1 MPGGAGADDQGM
13 IDRPART
20 RNGLLLALLLA
31 PFVARADQDADA
43 RAALARYV
51 EVTGGRAAFLADT
64 AVHVRGRLSDSS
76 LQGRFESWSAWP
88 ARIAQTE
95 QLGTIRTR
103 EGTDGAIAWRT
114 DLTSRKVTRLEGKDH
129 EAMLGEAWFANEQ
142 WAREDLGGGTIRLGQ
157 AAFMSG
163 RAMRAVDVTPPV
175 GNHKYLWFD
184 DETGLINRI
193 THFRDQHSWIE
204 TLSGWKTLAG
214 RKRATLL
221 TTGEKQWLETYREL
235 KVDSVWARTAI
246 ADSVFSAPASTTRPV
261 TWLKGKGVARLP
273 FRYRSGA
280 VWIRAA
286 VNGGAMADFIL
297 DTGCSLSAF
306 DQTYARKI
314 GLSLEGTMIAQG
326 VGGYD
331 TGGFAHIQSLRVAGP
346 SGDGVEIRDLKVAVL
361 ELQDEMQTFDWDKP
375 AGLIGYDFLS
385 RFVVE
390 LDFDQQIL
398 TLYEPTT
405 YAHTGAGEA
414 LPMSLHHNI
423 PTVEITLD
431 GGCTGRFIVDVGNS
445 FVLSI
450 NAEQVEKCHLFG
462 GTRKQLQ
469 QWGAGIGGSFPVT
482 VCRMDSV
489 QLGPFGW
496 VEPIVGLTTS
506 RRGGL
511 GSKEI
516 QGNIGTSVL
525 QRFHCT
531 FDYLRGKLWL
541 APGKRYAERDLYSR
555 SGLFVTRWSG
565 RIYVAGVVRKSPGDL
580 AGLKPRDVL
589 KRVNGR
595 PIESFTQE
603 QLERLL
609 EESAVGAVVTL
620 SIERDLREET
630 VELTL
635 ADIL

>member
-1 MPGGAGADDQGM
+1 MPKAASADAFGM
-13 IDRPART
+13 IDRSAFART
-20 RNGLLLALLLA
+20 GLLLALLLA
-31 PFVARADQDADA
+31 PSRALADHDADA
-43 RAALARYV
+43 RAALTRYV
-51 EVTGGRAAFLADT
+51 EVTGGRAAFRADSS
-64 AVHVRGRLSDSS
+64 VHLRGRLADAS

-88 ARIAQTE
+88 NRSAQTD

-103 EGTDGAIAWRT
+103 EGSDGSTAWRT
-114 DLTSRKVTRLEGKDH
+114 DLTSRKVTVLEGKDR

-142 WAREDLGGGTIRLGQ
+142 WAREDLGGGRILLGQ
-157 AAFMSG
+157 SAFMSG
-163 RAMRAVDVTPPV
+163 RAMRAVEVIPPV
-175 GNHKYLWFD
+175 GNRKYLWFD
-184 DETGLINRI
+184 DETGLISRI

-204 TLSGWKTLAG
+204 TVSGWKTLAG
-214 RKRATLL
+214 RKRPLVRTM
-221 TTGEKQWLETYREL
+221 GEKQWPETYREM
-235 KVDSVWARTAI
+235 KVDSVWSGTPI
-246 ADSVFSAPASTTRPV
+246 ADAVFAAPASTTRPI
-261 TWLKGKGVARLP
+261 TWLKAKGVARMP

-280 VWIRAA
+280 VWIRASI
-286 VNGGAMADFIL
+286 NGGAMADFIL

-306 DQTYARKI
+306 DRTFARNA
-314 GLSLEGTMIAQG
+314 GLVLEGSMVAQG

-331 TGGFAHIQSLRVAGP
+331 TGGFAHIQTLRVAGAT
-346 SGDGVEIRDLKVAVL
+346 GDGVEIRDLKVAVL

-385 RFVVE
+385 RFVVD
-390 LDFDQQIL
+390 LDFDQHIL
-398 TLYEPTT
+398 TLSEPTT
-405 YAHTGAGEA
+405 YTHTGAGQA
-414 LPMSLHHNI
+414 LPMQLHNNI

-431 GGCTGRFIVDVGNS
+431 GGCTGRFIVDVGNA
-445 FVLSI
+445 FVLSV
-450 NAEQVEKCHLFG
+450 NSAQVEKCGLFG

-469 QWGAGIGGSFPVT
+469 QWGVGIGGSFPVT

-489 QLGPFGW
+489 RLGPFGW
-496 VEPIVGLTTS
+496 TQPIVGLTTY

-531 FDYLRGKLWL
+531 FDYARSQLWL
-541 APGKRYAERDLYSR
+541 EPGKRYPERDLYSR

-565 RIYVAGVVRKSPGDL
+565 RIYIAGVVRKSPGDQ

-589 KRVNGR
+589 KRVNGK
-595 PIESFTQE
+595 PVESYTQE

-609 EESAVGAVVTL
+609 DESPVGTL
-620 SIERDLREET
+620 VRLTIERDLRDET

>member
-1 MPGGAGADDQGM
+1 MPGAVAADDGGM
-13 IDRPART
+13 TDRFALVRT
-20 RNGLLLALLLA
+20 GLLLALLLA
-31 PFVARADQDADA
+31 PLPATADQDADA

-51 EVTGGRAAFLADT
+51 EVTGGRAAFLGDT
-64 AVHVRGRLSDSS
+64 SVHVRGRLADAS
-76 LQGRFESWSAWP
+76 LGGRFESWAAWP
-88 ARIAQTE
+88 ARYAQTE

-103 EGTDGAIAWRT
+103 QGSDGDAAWRT
-114 DLTSRKVTRLEGKDH
+114 DLTSRKVTVLEGKDR
-129 EAMLGEAWFANEQ
+129 EALLGEAWFANEQ
-142 WAREDLGGGTIRLGQ
+142 WAREDLGGGKILLGQ
-157 AAFMSG
+157 SAFMAG
-163 RAMRAVDVTPPV
+163 RAMRAVEVIPPT
-175 GNHKYLWFD
+175 GNRRYLWFD
-184 DETGLINRI
+184 GETGLLDRI
-193 THFRDQHSWIE
+193 THFRDQHTWIE

-221 TTGEKQWLETYREL
+221 TMGEKQWPETYREL
-235 KVDSVWARTAI
+235 KVDSVWSGTPI
-246 ADSVFSAPASTTRPV
+246 ANSVFSPPASNLRPIS
-261 TWLKGKGVARLP
+261 WLKGKGVARIP

-280 VWIRAA
+280 VWIRAS

-306 DQTYARKI
+306 DKTYARNT
-314 GLSLEGTMIAQG
+314 GLELEGTMVAQG

-331 TGGFAHIQSLRVAGP
+331 TGGFAQIRTLRVAAA

-361 ELQDEMQTFDWDKP
+361 ELQNEMQTFDWNKP

-385 RFVVE
+385 RFVVD
-390 LDFDQQIL
+390 LDFDQRIL
-398 TLYEPTT
+398 TLYEPAT
-405 YAHTGAGEA
+405 YVYTGGGQA
-414 LPMSLHHNI
+414 LPMTLHSNI

-431 GGCTGRFIVDVGNS
+431 GGCTGRFIVDVGNA
-445 FVLSI
+445 FVLSV
-450 NAEQVEKCHLFG
+450 NAGQIEKCGLFG

-469 QWGAGIGGSFPVT
+469 QWGSGIGGSFPVS

-489 QLGPFGW
+489 RLGPFGW
-496 VEPIVGLTTS
+496 TQPIVGLTTY

-531 FDYLRGKLWL
+531 FDYSRGQLWL
-541 APGKRYAERDLYSR
+541 EPGQRYPEKEGYSR

-565 RIYVAGVVRKSPGDL
+565 RIYVAGVVRKSPGDV

-589 KRVNGR
+589 KRVNGK
-595 PIESFTQE
+595 PIEGFTQE

-609 EESAVGAVVTL
+609 EDSPVGTLVTL
-620 SIERDLREET
+620 TIERDLRDQTLE
-630 VELTL
+630 VTL